1 MHPHHTAVW
10 PIVFMVGV
18 AVYVFLSYYAT
29 RGARPER
36 KRDAR

>member
-1 MHPHHTAVW
+1 MHAHHILVG
-10 PIVFMVGV
+10 PLVFMVGV
-18 AVYVFLSYYAT
+18 ALYVVLGYYAT